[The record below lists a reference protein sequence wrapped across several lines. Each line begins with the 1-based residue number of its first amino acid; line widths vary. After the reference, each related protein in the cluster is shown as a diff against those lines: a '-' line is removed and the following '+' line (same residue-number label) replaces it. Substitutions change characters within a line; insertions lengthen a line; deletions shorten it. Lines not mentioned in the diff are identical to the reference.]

1 MLYDLSSTQKNAI
14 MWLFILMLA
23 AGCGGAPA
31 KSTTPEGESSGNDS
45 STPAP
50 SATSDDAGQTTATA
64 EQSVAPA
71 APARQPAVPMCTVEE
86 NDDESNIVF
95 SRENDW
101 YFTVSKDS
109 NVDCQN
115 NRGTADVE
123 MAGIHINVY
132 VQPLSDELTLEQA
145 AEQFINGYIQG
156 VSGSISFEAPLSF
169 ESRKIGEYGRQSYFS
184 DGQFVLENTT
194 FHLVT
199 SITATTNEN
208 NQGVFHTVF
217 WRLEANDF
225 KENHQLAMDTIDTVS
240 SSWFRL
246 SDINEEGAIT
256 NFW

>member
-1 MLYDLSSTQKNAI
+1 MSYHLSLTPKSVISVIFMFT
-14 MWLFILMLA
+14 LA
-23 AGCGGAPA
+23 AGCGGSPPRTATPDADENASAAPDA
-31 KSTTPEGESSGNDS
+31 S
-45 STPAP
+45 STPEQNNHPASSE
-50 SATSDDAGQTTATA
+50 SATS
-64 EQSVAPA
+64 SPA
-71 APARQPAVPMCTVEE
+71 ARPTGPVCQMEE

-109 NVDCQN
+109 NVSCQN

-145 AEQFINGYIQG
+145 AEQFIKGYIQG
-156 VSGSISFEAPLSF
+156 VSGSIAFESPLSF
-169 ESRKIGEYGRQSYFS
+169 EPRKIGDHGRQAYFS

-199 SITATTNEN
+199 SITAATNEN
-208 NQGVFHTVF
+208 NQGIFHTVF

-225 KENHQLAMDTIDTVS
+225 KENHQLAMETIDAVS

-246 SDINEEGAIT
+246 SDINEEGTIT

>member
-1 MLYDLSSTQKNAI
+1 MSYYPSLTPKSVIPVTF
-14 MWLFILMLA
+14 MFMLA
-23 AGCGGAPA
+23 AGCGGSPPRTETPDADENAPA
-31 KSTTPEGESSGNDS
+31 TTDAS
-45 STPAP
+45 STPEKTDQPASSKP
-50 SATSDDAGQTTATA
+50 ATSSAAGRPIGPVCQ
-64 EQSVAPA
+64 
-71 APARQPAVPMCTVEE
+71 MEE

-123 MAGIHINVY
+123 MSGIHINVY

-156 VSGSISFEAPLSF
+156 VSGSISFDSPLSF

-225 KENHQLAMDTIDTVS
+225 KENHQLAMDTIDAVS

>member
-1 MLYDLSSTQKNAI
+1 MSYYLSLTPKSVIPVTF
-14 MWLFILMLA
+14 MFMLA
-23 AGCGGAPA
+23 AGCGGSPPRTATPDTDANAP
-31 KSTTPEGESSGNDS
+31 STTDAS
-45 STPAP
+45 STPEQANLP
-50 SATSDDAGQTTATA
+50 ASSKSAVTS
-64 EQSVAPA
+64 SPA
-71 APARQPAVPMCTVEE
+71 AEPTGPMCTVEE

-95 SRENDW
+95 SKENDW

-169 ESRKIGEYGRQSYFS
+169 ESRKIGEYGRESYFS

-199 SITATTNEN
+199 SITVTANEN
-208 NQGVFHTVF
+208 NQGIFHTVF